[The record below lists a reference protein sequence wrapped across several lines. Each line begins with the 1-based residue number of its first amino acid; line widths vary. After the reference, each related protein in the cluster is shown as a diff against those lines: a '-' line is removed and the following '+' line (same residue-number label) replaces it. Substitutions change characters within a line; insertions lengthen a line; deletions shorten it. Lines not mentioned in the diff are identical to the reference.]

1 MSNSWHS
8 YIVVLVL
15 SLLSV
20 SAWGQIQN
28 SNISPKINSPLSR
41 FGLGD
46 PAQQYF
52 SAAAGMAG
60 LSAGWQD
67 PFQLNVLNPASLASL
82 QSTAFE
88 GGLYARR
95 TTLQSNGNSD
105 FNWSGNL
112 QYLAL
117 GFTLRNVINKTL
129 DRQSDDWNAGMSFA
143 LVPLSQ
149 VGYDI
154 RLVDLN
160 SPGVEISTNTLKGSG
175 GTTRLRWG
183 TGFRYKQLSV
193 GIDAGFLFGKLINS
207 RLVNFDSLEGSLDT
221 EFQDDVSFRGTTWTL
236 GAQYAFEFKE
246 LNKKGEKVPSGK
258 RIVLGAY
265 ASNEKDISVEG
276 TRFTRRYLSSIV
288 SDTLLSEVAVAGTA
302 TLPASFTM
310 GVHYQNL
317 NKVNLGVEYG
327 FTGWSSYRNNLKED
341 ALTDSYF
348 LAVGGEFTPNFN
360 SYNNYWERVRY
371 RAGFRI
377 GTDPRTIDGQQIKGY
392 SFSVGAGF
400 PIVLP
405 RQQVSFVNTS
415 VELGRSGV
423 NNVFEESFVRFNLG
437 FTLNDNSW
445 FFKRK
450 FN

>member
-1 MSNSWHS
+1 
-8 YIVVLVL
+8 
-15 SLLSV
+15 
-20 SAWGQIQN
+20 
-28 SNISPKINSPLSR
+28 
-41 FGLGD
+41 
-46 PAQQYF
+46 
-52 SAAAGMAG
+52 MAG

-160 SPGVEISTNTLKGSG
+160 SPGVEISTNILKGSG
-175 GTTRLRWG
+175 GSTRLRWG
-183 TGFRYKQLSV
+183 TGFCYKQLSV